1 MALEAVGADHDRVK
15 TIIAV
20 SPDSNTNES
29 DAAADSFLRNQAHN
43 AANRRFERR
52 IAKLARPPYLD
63 PATFQERTR
72 LLVDLGTI
80 KSGKTFRTLLWETLV
95 GMVRAYGAVGAAK
108 ALRNMNLVQR
118 RLLPQIVSLDLFTNP
133 PRVTVPVHY
142 VFGARDAVTPPSV
155 PDRLPAAIGAPS
167 GTIVRLADAG
177 HMAHF
182 DRPDV
187 VRSIA
192 ESA

>member
-1 MALEAVGADHDRVK
+1 
-15 TIIAV
+15 
-20 SPDSNTNES
+20 
-29 DAAADSFLRNQAHN
+29 
-43 AANRRFERR
+43 
-52 IAKLARPPYLD
+52 
-63 PATFQERTR
+63 
-72 LLVDLGTI
+72 
-80 KSGKTFRTLLWETLV
+80 
-95 GMVRAYGAVGAAK
+95 MVRAYGAVGTAK
-108 ALRNMNLVQR
+108 ALRNMNLVLR
-118 RLLPQIVSLDLFTNP
+118 RLLPEIVSLDLFSNP

-155 PDRLPAAIGAPS
+155 PDRLPAAIRAPS

-187 VRSIA
+187 IRSIA